1 MSKNSAKAYQFTIQN
16 NVVVGVSEV
25 KNGRVKFEKM
35 DSDEQWSFDAITKQ
49 VTKTENEHGRLQT
62 TVYTDTDGDGL
73 FSQLNSSYGA
83 LSSTGTLSS
92 TSVNNGYKFDVVN
105 QVVTAIYEVKQ
116 GIVKQ
121 ARVDFDEVFTLQ
133 GVDIVKTESEH
144 GVVET
149 TTYSDTNADGI
160 YAKVSTTY
168 VSTTGAVL
176 NNTYHGDEKNDRWSG
191 SNNDDY
197 YYGALGND
205 VINGGSGNDD
215 LLGADGNDNLAG
227 GQGLDKLYGGDGDD
241 LLIGGLGQDNLTGG
255 SGNDIFR
262 FENSSESGLTGHDI
276 IHDFSLGDKID
287 LSAMDAKSASRINDA
302 FTFIGT
308 SANLNTT
315 GGNGVL
321 WFENN
326 TLYGSN
332 DNDLAAEFQIQVL
345 GVNTLSVADINL

>member
-1 MSKNSAKAYQFTIQN
+1 MKK
-16 NVVVGVSEV
+16 
-25 KNGRVKFEKM
+25 
-35 DSDEQWSFDAITKQ
+35 
-49 VTKTENEHGRLQT
+49 
-62 TVYTDTDGDGL
+62 
-73 FSQLNSSYGA
+73 
-83 LSSTGTLSS
+83 
-92 TSVNNGYKFDVVN
+92 
-105 QVVTAIYEVKQ
+105 
-116 GIVKQ
+116 
-121 ARVDFDEVFTLQ
+121 
-133 GVDIVKTESEH
+133 
-144 GVVET
+144 
-149 TTYSDTNADGI
+149 
-160 YAKVSTTY
+160 
-168 VSTTGAVL
+168 
-176 NNTYHGDEKNDRWSG
+176 SG
-191 SNNDDY
+191 SNSDDY

-262 FENSSESGLTGHDI
+262 FENSSESGLTSHDI